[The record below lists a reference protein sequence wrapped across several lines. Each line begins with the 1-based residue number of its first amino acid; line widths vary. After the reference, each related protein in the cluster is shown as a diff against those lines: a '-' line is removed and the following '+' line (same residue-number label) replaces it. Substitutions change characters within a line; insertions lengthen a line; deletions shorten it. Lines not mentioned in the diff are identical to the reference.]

1 MEYVAPIA
9 VLSAVD
15 PSSVDVEKVPT
26 QMTLLDFSPD
36 QQVNA
41 GNGGEPRRIGKR
53 GRGRI
58 CEKIALGVRF
68 AACLIALTVASCTG
82 VPASAPTSAQLV
94 RTQDENWEVF
104 VVKVTSLVTRALAQY
119 QGPSFPQAFR
129 LAKYT
134 PSVALKPGDTIGI
147 TVYET
152 AGSTLFQG
160 TVPPMLTGT
169 PGLPAPQPSTLP
181 LQIVEADGKVTVPYV
196 GRVHVAGRT
205 PSQAAAL
212 IQEGLASQTVRP
224 QVVVS
229 LVGNTSNTVSVG
241 GEVNRA
247 GLMPLSLR
255 GERLLDAVAWAGGPK
270 FPAVQVDLRL
280 MRGQQVV
287 SVPLQQVMSNPVD
300 NVVAQ
305 PNDNIVLV
313 RNPKTFLVMGATQK
327 VAQYPFETEQVTLAE
342 AIARSGGGI
351 DLQANLGGVYLFRFE
366 PAKFAR
372 TLLNADRQA
381 VDTTYVNAR
390 MAALEGGMDA
400 PVIYRIDLSQA
411 DGYFFAQQIQLRD
424 KDVVLITNADSVQF
438 LKIMQVVR
446 SITGAYYDLTRST
459 NN

>member
-1 MEYVAPIA
+1 
-9 VLSAVD
+9 
-15 PSSVDVEKVPT
+15 
-26 QMTLLDFSPD
+26 MTLLDFSPD
-36 QQVNA
+36 QHVNVGIGQA
-41 GNGGEPRRIGKR
+41 SGTAASGLGETGRPIKAKVALAFRI
-53 GRGRI
+53 
-58 CEKIALGVRF
+58 
-68 AACLIALTVASCTG
+68 AACLFGLSLASCTN
-82 VPASAPTSAQLV
+82 VPAAAPTTAQLV

-104 VVKVTSLVTRALAQY
+104 VIKVTSLVTRALAQY
-119 QGPSFPQAFR
+119 QPPSFPQTFR

-160 TVPPMLTGT
+160 TVPPLMTGT
-169 PGLPAPQPSTLP
+169 PGLPAPQSSTLP
-181 LQIVEADGKVTVPYV
+181 LQIVEADGQVSIPYV

-205 PSQAAAL
+205 PSQAAAA
-212 IQEGLASQTVRP
+212 IQQGLESQTVRP

-229 LVGNTSNTVSVG
+229 LVGNVSNTVSVG

-247 GLMPLSLR
+247 GLMPLTLR
-255 GERLLDAVAWAGGPK
+255 GERLLDVVAWGGGPK
-270 FPAVQVDLRL
+270 FPAVQMDLRL

-287 SVPLQQVMSNPVD
+287 SVPLQQVMANPAD

-305 PNDNIVLV
+305 PNDNIALV

-342 AIARSGGGI
+342 AVARSGGGI
-351 DLQANLGGVYLFRFE
+351 DLQANLGGVYLFRYE
-366 PAKFAR
+366 PARFAR

-390 MAALEGGMDA
+390 MAALDGGMDA
-400 PVIYRIDLSQA
+400 PVIYRIDLTQA

>member
-1 MEYVAPIA
+1 
-9 VLSAVD
+9 
-15 PSSVDVEKVPT
+15 
-26 QMTLLDFSPD
+26 MTLLDFLPD
-36 QQVNA
+36 RFVD
-41 GNGGEPRRIGKR
+41 RRVGQRSGSDDAGKR
-53 GRGRI
+53 QG
-58 CEKIALGVRF
+58 GV
-68 AACLIALTVASCTG
+68 
-82 VPASAPTSAQLV
+82 VPAVKEKAARAFRISASLLALAVAGCSSVPAAAPTTAQLV

-104 VVKVTSLVTRALAQY
+104 VVKVTSLVTRALSQY
-119 QGPSFPQAFR
+119 QPPSFPQAFR

-147 TVYET
+147 TVYES

-160 TVPPMLTGT
+160 TVPPMMTGT
-169 PGLPAPQPSTLP
+169 PGTPAPQASTLP
-181 LQIVEADGKVTVPYV
+181 VQIVEADGKITVPYV
-196 GRVHVAGRT
+196 GRVNVAGRT
-205 PSQAAAL
+205 PSQAAAV

-229 LVGNTSNTVSVG
+229 LVGNTANTVSVG
-241 GEVNRA
+241 GEVNKA
-247 GLMPLSLR
+247 GLMPLTLR
-255 GERLLDAVAWAGGPK
+255 GEKLLDAVAWGGGPK
-270 FPAVQVDLRL
+270 FPAVQTDLRL

-287 SVPLQQVMSNPVD
+287 SLPLQQVMSNPGD

-342 AIARSGGGI
+342 AIARAGGGI
-351 DLQANLGGVYLFRFE
+351 DVQANLGGVFLFRYE
-366 PAKFAR
+366 PARFAR
-372 TLLNADRQA
+372 TLLAADRQA

-400 PVIYRIDLSQA
+400 PVIYRIDLTQA

-424 KDVVLITNADSVQF
+424 KDVVLVTNADSVQF

-459 NN
+459 NY

>member
-1 MEYVAPIA
+1 MTPFV
-9 VLSAVD
+9 VLPDRFVD
-15 PSSVDVEKVPT
+15 KVGRRRSGSDRADGGRRGAGDLLRR
-26 QMTLLDFSPD
+26 TLTRAFRVSGCL
-36 QQVNA
+36 
-41 GNGGEPRRIGKR
+41 
-53 GRGRI
+53 
-58 CEKIALGVRF
+58 LGL
-68 AACLIALTVASCTG
+68 AAASCTN
-82 VPASAPTSAQLV
+82 VPAAAPTSAQLV

-119 QGPSFPQAFR
+119 QPPSFPQAFR

-134 PSVALKPGDTIGI
+134 PSVELKPGDTIGI

-160 TVPPMLTGT
+160 TVPPLMTGT
-169 PGLPAPQPSTLP
+169 PGLPAPQSSTLP
-181 LQIVEADGKVTVPYV
+181 LQIVEADGRVTVPYV
-196 GRVHVAGRT
+196 GRVAVAGRT

-212 IQEGLASQTVRP
+212 IQQGLESQTVRP

-241 GEVNRA
+241 GEVNKA
-247 GLMPLSLR
+247 GLMPLTLR
-255 GERLLDAVAWAGGPK
+255 GERLLDVVAWGGGPK
-270 FPAVQVDLRL
+270 YPAVQMDVRL

-287 SVPLQQVMSNPVD
+287 SVPLQQVMANPAD

-342 AIARSGGGI
+342 AIARAGGGL
-351 DLQANLGGVYLFRFE
+351 DVQANLGGVYLFRYE
-366 PAKFAR
+366 PARFTR
-372 TLLNADRQA
+372 TLLTADSRA
-381 VDTTYVNAR
+381 VDLSYVNAR

-400 PVIYRIDLSQA
+400 PVIYRIDLTQA

-438 LKIMQVVR
+438 LKIMQVIR

>member
-1 MEYVAPIA
+1 
-9 VLSAVD
+9 
-15 PSSVDVEKVPT
+15 
-26 QMTLLDFSPD
+26 MTLLDFSPA
-36 QQVNA
+36 QHVNVGIGQGSGAAA
-41 GNGGEPRRIGKR
+41 GRSGENAS
-53 GRGRI
+53 GRGIKAKVALAFRI
-58 CEKIALGVRF
+58 
-68 AACLIALTVASCTG
+68 AACLLGLSAASCTG
-82 VPASAPTSAQLV
+82 VPAAAPTSAQLV

-119 QGPSFPQAFR
+119 QPPSFPQAFR

-147 TVYET
+147 TIYET
-152 AGSTLFQG
+152 AGSSLFQG
-160 TVPPMLTGT
+160 TVPPLMTGT
-169 PGLPAPQPSTLP
+169 PGLPAPQSSTLP
-181 LQIVEADGKVTVPYV
+181 LQIVEADGAVTVPYV
-196 GRVHVAGRT
+196 GRVQVAGRT

-212 IQEGLASQTVRP
+212 IQRGLESQTVRP

-229 LVGNTSNTVSVG
+229 LVGNISNTVSVG
-241 GEVNRA
+241 GEVNKA
-247 GLMPLSLR
+247 GLMPLTLR
-255 GERLLDAVAWAGGPK
+255 GERLLDVVAWGGGPK
-270 FPAVQVDLRL
+270 FPAVQTDLRL

-287 SVPLQQVMSNPVD
+287 SVPLQQVMANPAD

-327 VAQYPFETEQVTLAE
+327 VAQYPFETEQVTLGE
-342 AIARSGGGI
+342 AVARSGGGI
-351 DLQANLGGVYLFRFE
+351 DLQANLGGVYLFRYE
-366 PAKFAR
+366 PARFAR
-372 TLLNADRQA
+372 TLLAADRQA
-381 VDTTYVNAR
+381 VDMSYVGAR
-390 MAALEGGMDA
+390 LAALDGGMDA

>member
-1 MEYVAPIA
+1 MSLA
-9 VLSAVD
+9 
-15 PSSVDVEKVPT
+15 
-26 QMTLLDFSPD
+26 F
-36 QQVNA
+36 
-41 GNGGEPRRIGKR
+41 RI
-53 GRGRI
+53 
-58 CEKIALGVRF
+58 
-68 AACLIALTVASCTG
+68 AACVFSLSVASCSN
-82 VPASAPTSAQLV
+82 VPAAAPTSAQLI

-104 VVKVTSLVTRALAQY
+104 VVKVTSLVTKALAQY

-160 TVPPMLTGT
+160 TVPPLMTGT

-181 LQIVEADGKVTVPYV
+181 LQIVEADGKVMVPYV

-224 QVVVS
+224 QIVVS
-229 LVGNTSNTVSVG
+229 LVGNTANTVSVG
-241 GEVNRA
+241 GEVNKA

-270 FPAVQVDLRL
+270 YPAVQVDLRL

-287 SVPLQQVMSNPVD
+287 SVPLQQVMANPAD

-327 VAQYPFETEQVTLAE
+327 VAQYPFETEQVTLGE

-351 DLQANLGGVYLFRFE
+351 DLQANLGGVYLFRYE
-366 PAKFAR
+366 PATFAR

-390 MAALEGGMDA
+390 MAALDGGMDA
-400 PVIYRIDLSQA
+400 PVIYRIDLTQA